1 MKMGMRKPSVKKSIK
16 ARTTGKI
23 KRSVKRSVNPL
34 YGKNGVGFIKDPER
48 SVKNAIYHRT
58 TFGVRDIVENADIPN
73 SNANRNVNTVPA
85 PEVHSSGNGIFIFI
99 IVLCSILALLG
110 LLLTVAE
117 PAAGIISIILGAL
130 GIVYGVRKIK
140 ANNMIN

>member
-1 MKMGMRKPSVKKSIK
+1 MKMGMRRPSLKKSIK
-16 ARTTGKI
+16 ARTTGKLKRSI
-23 KRSVKRSVNPL
+23 KRSINPL
-34 YGKNGVGFIKDPER
+34 YGKKGVGFIKNPKR
-48 SVKNAIYHRT
+48 SIKNAVYHRT
-58 TFGVRDIVENADIPN
+58 TFGVRDIVESANVPN
-73 SNANRNVNTVPA
+73 TNANRNANTVPA

>member
-1 MKMGMRKPSVKKSIK
+1 MKMGMRKPSLKKSIK
-16 ARTTGKI
+16 ARTTGKLKRSI
-23 KRSVKRSVNPL
+23 KRSINPL
-34 YGKNGVGFIKDPER
+34 YGKKGVGFIKNPKR
-48 SVKNAIYHRT
+48 SIKNAIYHRT
-58 TFGVRDIVENADIPN
+58 TFGVRDIVESANVPN
-73 SNANRNVNTVPA
+73 TNVNRNVNTLPS
-85 PEVHSSGNGIFIFI
+85 PEVHSSGNGIYIFI

>member
-1 MKMGMRKPSVKKSIK
+1 MKMGMRKPSLKKSIK
-16 ARTTGKI
+16 ARTTGKLKRSI
-23 KRSVKRSVNPL
+23 KRSINPL
-34 YGKNGVGFIKDPER
+34 YGKKGVGFIKNPKR
-48 SVKNAIYHRT
+48 SIKNAIYHRT
-58 TFGVRDIVENADIPN
+58 TFGVRDIVESANVPN
-73 SNANRNVNTVPA
+73 TNVNRNVNTVPA

>member
-1 MKMGMRKPSVKKSIK
+1 MKMGMRKPSLKKSIK
-16 ARTTGKI
+16 ARTTGKLKRSI
-23 KRSVKRSVNPL
+23 KRSINPL
-34 YGKNGVGFIKDPER
+34 YGKKGVGFIKNPKR
-48 SVKNAIYHRT
+48 SIKNAIYHRT
-58 TFGVRDIVENADIPN
+58 TFGVRDIVESANVP
-73 SNANRNVNTVPA
+73 NRNVNTVPS
-85 PEVHSSGNGIFIFI
+85 PEVHSSGNGIYIFI

>member
-1 MKMGMRKPSVKKSIK
+1 MKMGMRKPNVKKSIK

-34 YGKNGVGFIKDPER
+34 YGKKGVGFIKDPER

-73 SNANRNVNTVPA
+73 SNSNSNVNTVPA
-85 PEVHSSGNGIFIFI
+85 PEAHSSGNGIYIFI
-99 IVLCSILALLG
+99 VVLCVILALLG
-110 LLLTVAE
+110 LLLTVVM
-117 PAAGIISIILGAL
+117 PAAGIISIVLGAL

>member
-1 MKMGMRKPSVKKSIK
+1 MKMGMRKPSLKKSIK
-16 ARTTGKI
+16 TRTTGKLKRSI
-23 KRSVKRSVNPL
+23 KRSINPL
-34 YGKNGVGFIKDPER
+34 YGKKGVGFIKNPKR
-48 SVKNAIYHRT
+48 SIKNAIYHRT
-58 TFGVRDIVENADIPN
+58 TFGVRDIVESANVPN
-73 SNANRNVNTVPA
+73 TNANRNANTVPA
-85 PEVHSSGNGIFIFI
+85 PDVHGSGNGIFIFI

>member
-1 MKMGMRKPSVKKSIK
+1 MKMGMRKPSLKKSIK
-16 ARTTGKI
+16 ARTTGKLKRSI
-23 KRSVKRSVNPL
+23 KRSINPL
-34 YGKNGVGFIKDPER
+34 YGKKGVGFIKNPKR
-48 SVKNAIYHRT
+48 SIKNAIYHRT
-58 TFGVRDIVENADIPN
+58 TFGVRDIVESANVPN
-73 SNANRNVNTVPA
+73 TNANRNVNTVAA
-85 PEVHSSGNGIFIFI
+85 PEVHSSGNGIYIFI

-117 PAAGIISIILGAL
+117 PVAGIISIILGAL